1 MKIISSRIALG
12 IALCLPL
19 LGNALPGA
27 SPTWADDQQAS
38 TTATTHATTKTQQ
51 GWRIPARILP
61 PPADASEALRKA
73 IAAMPAPD
81 IDAVLKATPG
91 NREQW
96 LALIR
101 QNDEQVKKGVER
113 LQRKYGVSIEEGSIA
128 GVRVFTVTPR
138 KINDENR
145 DRLFLHVH
153 GGAYILNGGRAALS
167 EPILYAAHL
176 GIRVITIDYRMPPD
190 HPFPAALEDASAVY
204 AALLK
209 QHAPEKILMGG
220 TSAGAGLVLATVLE
234 MKKKGTPLPG
244 ALFLGTPW
252 ADLTKTGDSFFINE
266 GIDHTLVTYDGVLEG
281 AARLY
286 ANGHDLRDARLS
298 PIYGDL
304 AGLPP
309 VFLVTGT
316 RDLFL
321 SIVARLHRKLRKAGV
336 AADLHVVEGFA
347 HGDYIGL
354 SDTPEAREIYD
365 ELHTFIMRTLK

>member
-1 MKIISSRIALG
+1 MKIISSRIVLG
-12 IALCLPL
+12 ITLCLSL
-19 LGNALPGA
+19 LGNALPDA
-27 SPTWADDQQAS
+27 TQARADDRQAS
-38 TTATTHATTKTQQ
+38 SATTTHAARQAQQ

-61 PPADASEALRKA
+61 PPAGASEALRKA

-81 IDAVLKATPG
+81 IDMVRKATPRS
-91 NREQW
+91 REQW

-101 QNDEQVKKGVER
+101 QNDEQVKKSVER
-113 LQRKYGVSIEEGSIA
+113 LQRKYGVRVEEGRIA
-128 GVRVFTVTPR
+128 GVRVYTVTPPKIR
-138 KINDENR
+138 KENEG
-145 DRLFLHVH
+145 RLFLHVH

-167 EPILYAAHL
+167 EPIIYAARF
-176 GIRVITIDYRMPPD
+176 GIKVITIDYRMPPD
-190 HPFPAALEDASAVY
+190 HPFPAALEDAFAVH

-209 QHAPEKILMGG
+209 QYAPEKIIMGG

-266 GIDHTLVTYDGVLEG
+266 GIDHTLITYDGVLEG

-286 ANGHDLRDARLS
+286 ANGHDLRDPRLS
-298 PIYGDL
+298 PIYGNL

-309 VFLVTGT
+309 VFLVSGT

-321 SIVARLHRKLRKAGV
+321 SIVARLHRKLRDAGV
-336 AADLHVVEGFA
+336 PAELMVIEGFA
-347 HGDYIGL
+347 HADYIGFAE
-354 SDTPEAREIYD
+354 TPEGQSVIRE
-365 ELHTFIMRTLK
+365 LGRFMQRTLK